1 MAVII
6 LDFSKIYR
14 LILDDILERLKEGT
28 ISRESAI
35 DDISEVS
42 RVWYYYKYSEE
53 DDNDEFIDFV
63 ETYYPQFLDDKG
75 E

>member
-1 MAVII
+1 MADIFH
-6 LDFSKIYR
+6 DYAKMYR

-35 DDISEVS
+35 NDISEVS
-42 RVWYYYKYSEE
+42 KSWHHWNYSVDEE
-53 DDNDEFIDFV
+53 DEYIAFV
-63 ETYYPQFLDDKG
+63 ETYYPQFLDNKG